1 MSEQFMFYRN
11 FYDSVP
17 KSLRKEFCY
26 ALAAYV
32 FDEELPEDEIVRM
45 MVNLVAPSLN
55 KSEMKRGGNNNP
67 SGKNQHSVKAEVKA
81 EVKDEVKAE
90 VKDEVKSGQT
100 GQSFKTKTETET
112 ETDTKSK
119 TETPSAGALSFRTPT
134 VDEVKAYCFERDH
147 GVSASAFVDFYE
159 AKGWKIG
166 KNPMKDWRAA
176 VRTWEKR
183 DNDGAS
189 VPRQPE
195 AASSPTDYDG
205 RFAWIEELK
214 RSTTHA

>member
-1 MSEQFMFYRN
+1 MNEKTNVNEKRN
-11 FYDSVP
+11 
-17 KSLRKEFCY
+17 KEKTPP
-26 ALAAYV
+26 APP
-32 FDEELPEDEIVRM
+32 EEEK
-45 MVNLVAPSLN
+45 N
-55 KSEMKRGGNNNP
+55 KNIYIP
-67 SGKNQHSVKAEVKA
+67 P
-81 EVKDEVKAE
+81 
-90 VKDEVKSGQT
+90 
-100 GQSFKTKTETET
+100 SFKERG
-112 ETDTKSK
+112 
-119 TETPSAGALSFRTPT
+119 PQGGALSFRKPT
-134 VDEVKAYCFERDH
+134 VEEVKAYCFERDN
-147 GVSASAFVDFYE
+147 GVNASAFVDFYE

-183 DNDGAS
+183 DSDGAS